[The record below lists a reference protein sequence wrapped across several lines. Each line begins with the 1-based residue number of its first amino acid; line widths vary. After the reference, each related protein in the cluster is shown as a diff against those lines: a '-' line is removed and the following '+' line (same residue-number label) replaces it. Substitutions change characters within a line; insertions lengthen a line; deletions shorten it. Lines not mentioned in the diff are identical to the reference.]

1 MPRFDHLVSSP
12 YTKTFRTEA
21 VAGMF
26 DCAPSDKLTRS
37 WALDIP
43 IDGWDWQIGL
53 IVGPSG
59 TGKTTIGRR
68 LWGDEAYHRG
78 FDWPKDRSVLDG
90 FPSALSVKEI
100 TGALSSVGFSSPP
113 SWLLPFH
120 VLSNGQQFRA
130 ELARA
135 MIDDRQT
142 VVIDEFTSVVDR
154 TVAKIGSAAVSKAIK
169 RGNKRMVALS
179 CHYDIREWLQPDWT
193 LDLADG
199 SFTRGA
205 VRRPKITINIKRC
218 ERDRW
223 REFSPHHYMSSAL
236 AAGAQ
241 CWLATANG
249 SPACFVAVIPYPH
262 QILGSVWRCHRIVT
276 LPDFQGVGI
285 GNAVGEKIADHY
297 SRTTGRNYYI
307 STSHPALIAA
317 YSHRPCW
324 AITRRPSRVAAAGKG
339 ANAAPGSR
347 GRITAGFLYRPG
359 KGQGVP

>member
-1 MPRFDHLVSSP
+1 MPRFDHLISSP

-26 DCAPSDKLTRS
+26 DCTPSEKLTRS
-37 WALDIP
+37 WSLDIP

-68 LWGDEAYHRG
+68 LFGDDAYHKG

-90 FPSALSVKEI
+90 FPSELSVKEI

-169 RGNKRMVALS
+169 RGKKRMVALS
-179 CHYDIREWLQPDWT
+179 CHYDIREWLEPDWT

-205 VRRPKITINIKRC
+205 VRRPKITISIERC
-218 ERDRW
+218 NYKDW
-223 REFSPHHYMSSAL
+223 RLFADHHYMSAEIHRSAKCFI
-236 AAGAQ
+236 AKIEGQPVAFDA
-241 CWLATANG
+241 WLPFLGFLPNG
-249 SPACFVAVIPYPH
+249 QKAMR
-262 QILGSVWRCHRIVT
+262 GHRTVC

-285 GNAVGEKIADHY
+285 GNALFLSNAKMFQSIGYRVF
-297 SRTTGRNYYI
+297 SRTGHPKEIASRQSSGLWKVTSIGRTSKDRRTSAR
-307 STSHPALIAA
+307 STNRLGVSFELI
-317 YSHRPCW
+317 
-324 AITRRPSRVAAAGKG
+324 
-339 ANAAPGSR
+339 
-347 GRITAGFLYRPG
+347 
-359 KGQGVP
+359 